1 MGYIIIDRDKE
12 SQGQM
17 RDNMRHEMRL
27 GGYHRGG
34 DMRRGLGGSG
44 VSMRDSYH
52 EGYRQGYR
60 HGWEDNE
67 EDMDGEYRRQRDSRE
82 RYV

>member
-1 MGYIIIDRDKE
+1 MGYIIIDREKE

-17 RDNMRHEMRL
+17 RDNMRREMRL
-27 GGYHRGG
+27 GGYHGGG
-34 DMRRGLGGSG
+34 DEMRRHMGSS
-44 VSMRDSYH
+44 VTMRDSYH

-67 EDMDGEYRRQRDSRE
+67 EDMNEEYRRQRDSRG

>member
-1 MGYIIIDRDKE
+1 MGYIFVDKEKE

-17 RDNMRHEMRL
+17 RDHMRHEMRY
-27 GGYHRGG
+27 GNYR
-34 DMRRGLGGSG
+34 GSG
-44 VSMRDSYH
+44 NYRSYGNAPTMRDNYN

-67 EDMDGEYRRQRDSRE
+67 DDMNEEYRRQRDSRG

>member
-1 MGYIIIDRDKE
+1 MAYIFVDKEKE

-17 RDNMRHEMRL
+17 RDNMRREMRS
-27 GGYHRGG
+27 GGYRGG
-34 DMRRGLGGSG
+34 NYRYYGGS
-44 VSMRDSYH
+44 SMRDGYN
-52 EGYRQGYR
+52 EGYRQGYK

-67 EDMDGEYRRQRDSRE
+67 DDMNEEYRRQRDSRG